1 MPKANPFVL
10 DKKSVYCAS
19 PYNSGPLSL
28 VDNITNAQTLA
39 KTAHFNN
46 FVPVSPVENF
56 RHLDGE
62 VDERKILELCI
73 ELLLSCDALYLAPTW
88 EGSTGARIERRVA
101 KAARMPIL
109 SITYEEIEE
118 AGFKWITEPEK
129 F

>member
-28 VDNITNAQTLA
+28 ADNITNAQTLA
-39 KTAHFNN
+39 KTANFNN

-101 KAARMPIL
+101 L
-109 SITYEEIEE
+109 SLIHI
-118 AGFKWITEPEK
+118 
-129 F
+129 

>member
-28 VDNITNAQTLA
+28 DDNITNAQTLA
-39 KTAHFNN
+39 KTAQHYG
-46 FVPVSPVENF
+46 FVPVSPIENF

-62 VDERKILELCI
+62 IDEREILELCV
-73 ELLLSCDALYLAPTW
+73 ELLLSCDVLYLAPTW
-88 EGSTGARIERRVA
+88 EGSTGARIERRIA
-101 KAARMPIL
+101 KAARMPIVTL
-109 SITYEEIEE
+109 TYDEIEE
-118 AGFKWITEPEK
+118 AGFKWLTEPEK